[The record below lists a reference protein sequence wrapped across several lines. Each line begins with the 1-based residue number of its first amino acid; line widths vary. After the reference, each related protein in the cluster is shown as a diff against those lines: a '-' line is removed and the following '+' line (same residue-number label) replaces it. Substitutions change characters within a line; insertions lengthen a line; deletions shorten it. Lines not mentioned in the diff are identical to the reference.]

1 MPRSSPSWFLSSSRN
16 FHSTTPGFC
25 WRAETASARS
35 RWRHTWEAS
44 VKNGTIKQ
52 HVIRQSCL
60 SKRVNVSRSRL
71 AARQRT
77 RASPGVTWAL
87 TSLRVGILGVEEI
100 DKSVVELPAI
110 RARALVAAGRCKSN
124 TTTVITHSAG
134 ALTTTIVRILVLHVM
149 WDKKGR
155 QTDIFT
161 RKRELLWTKIRVPR
175 FILPGLSSSE
185 IYQQQYSSNTSSLIV
200 TCKKFL
206 WRHNWCHGVDEKIVN
221 KKKNEK
227 ALLKQFFRPYGSAN
241 FYQTTIFFK
250 SSQFA

>member
-124 TTTVITHSAG
+124 TTTVSSRTARARADHDNRTYTCIACD
-134 ALTTTIVRILVLHVM
+134 VRP
-149 WDKKGR
+149 KR
-155 QTDIFT
+155 QTNWYFYGKARTAVNENT
-161 RKRELLWTKIRVPR
+161 RTTFYL
-175 FILPGLSSSE
+175 
-185 IYQQQYSSNTSSLIV
+185 
-200 TCKKFL
+200 
-206 WRHNWCHGVDEKIVN
+206 
-221 KKKNEK
+221 
-227 ALLKQFFRPYGSAN
+227 AGSVVVWNISTAA
-241 FYQTTIFFK
+241 FK
-250 SSQFA
+250 